1 MILRSIS
8 LSNWR
13 CFLRSVSVGPFAEG
27 INVIHGPNGTG
38 KSTLFESLSRGL
50 LDSHSVSGQDV
61 TALVPWGRSLAPRV
75 TVEFMQDG
83 VDYRIAK
90 QFLQENHSRLDRLE
104 GGVYRPLAEGRQADD
119 TVRSMLTRNPPAR
132 GLSQP
137 RHWGLAQV
145 LWAPQ
150 GKLMLTELSG
160 DVVNDIRTALG
171 AQLSNAASG
180 PVEERIVDLYLQY
193 FTKGGKLK
201 SGKGAPELARMQN
214 QLNEVKRRRQEL
226 LERLQQYEDS
236 SRRVEDIRARRRQLF
251 IAAEALEKTIKE
263 QASQADAYRQLRVE
277 ADRRIEETKTAEAR
291 YNHLKQAIDHIREK
305 EEALAAARLQLTTL
319 EEDLVAKTREVSQRK
334 SAAMAAR
341 KALDETAGEEEGI
354 RRAEQDA
361 RDAEDFLK
369 VSSTR
374 EALERE
380 IERIS
385 AAAQELKARRRARLQ
400 VVAPDSATLRKIRR
414 LIQARDQA
422 AVRIESSLIS
432 LEIQPVREVVVNTI
446 AGEPHG
452 EIKAPAEATVRIT
465 GSPEVVVDV
474 KDVARLRVTG
484 PIGEIQSHRAEWDA
498 ARQQI
503 VALTR
508 PYGSM
513 DIDQLETMAEEA
525 AELDRQVRESAKE
538 LETLAGSRELADMKQ
553 QLVEKKAVEAGYL
566 QSHPGWTSV
575 RPDAT
580 GMMRAVYDL
589 REAHGEKIAEAHDLY
604 AKTRAEYATAEE
616 QAKALDDR
624 VDEVRKQARLLD
636 MTLARLTENS
646 ASVAERQAALQ
657 GVLMDREAA
666 RSRLQRLEEKL
677 GEYNEDPLTA
687 LEKCE
692 RQLDGVREDV
702 RKARDEEMTAVG
714 TLTTLA
720 AEGPYSAFTT
730 ADEHVNQ
737 LKEAIQRE
745 EMRVEAIR
753 LLHETVARC
762 RSEAIAAVTEPVETG
777 ASRILQRFTGRRLR
791 QIRVADSF
799 EPTEIQAGAEELAVG
814 LDNLSGGET
823 EQLYL
828 ATRLALAEVLASKER
843 QLVVMDDVLTA
854 TDASRLNRVLGV
866 LEDSA
871 QRLQILILT
880 CHPERYRG
888 LTDTHFI
895 DLESILRAADSF

>member
-13 CFLRSVSVGPFAEG
+13 CFLRSVTVGPFEEG
-27 INVIHGPNGTG
+27 INVVHGPNGTG

-61 TALVPWGRSLAPRV
+61 TALVPWGRLLAPRV
-75 TVEFMQDG
+75 IVEFMQDG
-83 VDYRIAK
+83 AGYRISK

-104 GGVYRPLAEGRQADD
+104 EGIYRPLAEGRQADD
-119 TVRSMLTRNPPAR
+119 TVRTMLTRNPPAR

-160 DVVNDIRTALG
+160 DVVNDIRMALG
-171 AQLSNAASG
+171 AQLSIAASG
-180 PVEERIVDLYLQY
+180 PVEARITDLYLQY

-214 QLNEVKRRRQEL
+214 QLDDVQRRRQEL

-236 SRRVEDIRARRRQLF
+236 SRRVEDIRARRLQLF
-251 IAAEALEKTIKE
+251 IAAEALEKTIKGRR
-263 QASQADAYRQLRVE
+263 SQADAYRQLRVE
-277 ADRRIEETKTAEAR
+277 ADRCKEETKTAEAR

-305 EEALAAARLQLTTL
+305 EKALAAARLQLTTL

-334 SAAMAAR
+334 NAAMAAR
-341 KALDETAGEEEGI
+341 KALDETASGEEGI

-361 RDAEDFLK
+361 QDAEDYLK
-369 VSSTR
+369 VSCTR
-374 EALERE
+374 EALEKE
-380 IERIS
+380 IERITT
-385 AAAQELKARRRARLQ
+385 AAQELKARRRTRLQ

-414 LIQARDQA
+414 AIQARDRA

-432 LEIQPVREVVVNTI
+432 LEIQPMREVVVNTI
-446 AGEPHG
+446 DGEPHG
-452 EIKAPAEATVRIT
+452 ETKAPAESTVRIT
-465 GSPEVVVDV
+465 GSPDVVVDV

-484 PIGEIQSHRAEWDA
+484 PRGEIQSQRVEWDA
-498 ARQQI
+498 ANQQI
-503 VALTR
+503 VTLTR
-508 PYGSM
+508 PYGSV
-513 DIDQLETMAEEA
+513 DIDQLETMAERA
-525 AELDRQVRESAKE
+525 AELDRQVRESTKE
-538 LETLAGSRELADMKQ
+538 LETLAGSRELADLKQ

-566 QSHPGWTSV
+566 QSHPDWTSE
-575 RPDAT
+575 RPDFT
-580 GMMRAVYDL
+580 GMMRVVSDL
-589 REAHGEKIAEAHDLY
+589 REAHGKKIAEAHDLY
-604 AKTRAEYATAEE
+604 AKTQAEYATAEE
-616 QAKALDDR
+616 QVKSLGDR
-624 VDEVRKQARLLD
+624 IDEARKQVRQLD
-636 MTLARLTENS
+636 MALVGLTENGL
-646 ASVAERQAALQ
+646 SVAERQAALQ
-657 GVLMDREAA
+657 GILMDREAA
-666 RSRLQRLEEKL
+666 HSRLKALEGKL
-677 GEYNEDPLTA
+677 EEYNEDPLTA
-687 LEKCE
+687 LEKFE

-702 RKARDEEMTAVG
+702 RRARDEEMTAAG
-714 TLTTLA
+714 TLATLA
-720 AEGPYSAFTT
+720 AEGPYSAFAA

-737 LKEAIQRE
+737 LKEDMRRE

-753 LLHETVARC
+753 LLHETVTRC
-762 RSEAIAAVTEPVETG
+762 RSEAVAAVTEPVETG
-777 ASRILQRFTGRRLR
+777 ASRILERITGRRLSR
-791 QIRVADSF
+791 IKVADSF
-799 EPTEIQAGAEELAVG
+799 EPTEIQTGAEEVAVG
-814 LDNLSGGET
+814 LENLSGGET

-854 TDASRLNRVLGV
+854 TDAGRLTRVLSV

-888 LTDTHFI
+888 LIDTHFI
-895 DLESILRAADSF
+895 DLEAILRAADSV